1 MRRKPPSLPALP
13 RVSAGLTGSSMAPLI
28 LAATMLATAPAGA
41 HELDSSRAT
50 ILLRDGNHV
59 SMTLYINLP
68 EVLRRTIAPERGFGE
83 FVLVYSAMP
92 PEKFRDAVKAA
103 ESRLADTTRLTDAA
117 GASPARSGWT
127 WPDPE
132 RTQAEFRMLAAAF
145 LTAPSEPPH
154 DDPVAVHAEF
164 QTARPTS
171 SLKVTFPPQLD
182 AVLTVYYRPQQVWLG
197 PGKPS
202 PPLNF

>member
-1 MRRKPPSLPALP
+1 MLA
-13 RVSAGLTGSSMAPLI
+13 V
-28 LAATMLATAPAGA
+28 LAAALFAAVPGVA

-68 EVLRRTIAPERGFGE
+68 EVLRRTLAPERGFGE
-83 FVLVYSAMP
+83 FVLVYSAMAP
-92 PEKFRDAVKAA
+92 DKFRDAVRAA
-103 ESRLADTTRLTDAA
+103 ETRLAEATRLTDAT
-117 GASPARSGWT
+117 GAAPARSGWT
-127 WPDPE
+127 WPDAE
-132 RTQAEFRMLAAAF
+132 RTQAEFRTLAAAF
-145 LTAPSEPPH
+145 LTAPGEPPH

-197 PGKPS
+197 PGRPS

>member
-1 MRRKPPSLPALP
+1 
-13 RVSAGLTGSSMAPLI
+13 
-28 LAATMLATAPAGA
+28 
-41 HELDSSRAT
+41 
-50 ILLRDGNHV
+50 
-59 SMTLYINLP
+59 MTLYINLP

-92 PEKFRDAVKAA
+92 PEKFRDAVRAA